1 LHRQVFPPN
10 IAEATFNQV
19 STNTI
24 KQVFFTIKIFS
35 NGTHNLTTIRQL
47 VHRAYDQI
55 PGGTFPTPGSS
66 MNVLGLVMFSIVL
79 GAMLSKMGDKGLP
92 LKCFFQA
99 LNDVVMRMVTLVMWY
114 SPVGICSLIA
124 SKVAGMG
131 DIALS
136 LKLLGMFMLTSIL
149 GILLHT
155 LITLPIIYY
164 VMTKKNPFKF
174 MKGMSDAL
182 VTVWGTASS
191 AATLPTT
198 IRCAE
203 ENNGLDSRIT
213 RFVLPLG
220 ATVNMD
226 GTALYEGVGAIWI
239 AQINNIPL
247 TAGQIV
253 TTSLTATAAAIGA
266 AAVPSAGLITM
277 VIVCQ
282 AINVPP
288 DDIGLIFAVDWFID
302 RFRGLPNIMGDSY
315 GAGIVQHLS
324 KEE

>member
-1 LHRQVFPPN
+1 MPR
-10 IAEATFNQV
+10 
-19 STNTI
+19 S
-24 KQVFFTIKIFS
+24 K
-35 NGTHNLTTIRQL
+35 L
-47 VHRAYDQI
+47 V
-55 PGGTFPTPGSS
+55 
-66 MNVLGLVMFSIVL
+66 
-79 GAMLSKMGDKGLP
+79 
-92 LKCFFQA
+92 
-99 LNDVVMRMVTLVMWY
+99 
-114 SPVGICSLIA
+114 LI
-124 SKVAGMG
+124 
-131 DIALS
+131 
-136 LKLLGMFMLTSIL
+136 IL
-149 GILLHT
+149 GFFH
-155 LITLPIIYY
+155 
-164 VMTKKNPFKF
+164 
-174 MKGMSDAL
+174 
-182 VTVWGTASS
+182 S

-324 KEE
+324 KDEL